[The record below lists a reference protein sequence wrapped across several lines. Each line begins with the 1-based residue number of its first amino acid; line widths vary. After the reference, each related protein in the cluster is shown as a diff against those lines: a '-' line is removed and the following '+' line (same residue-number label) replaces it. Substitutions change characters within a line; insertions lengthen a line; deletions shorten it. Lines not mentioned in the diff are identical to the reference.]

1 MTKGALMV
9 VAYAG
14 LSLLCASISVLLL
27 WSVSP
32 VLAIFSAPSFGSAG
46 VLLAGAYVALRRAAG
61 LGWCLTRC
69 QRAAGGATEVDLAL
83 VLAVDIS
90 RSMDATITPA

>member
-1 MTKGALMV
+1 MV

-32 VLAIFSAPSFGSAG
+32 GLAIFSAPFFASAG
-46 VLLAGAYVALRRAAG
+46 VLLAGVYVALRRSRPQVSVGALPVDEADQVE
-61 LGWCLTRC
+61 R
-69 QRAAGGATEVDLAL
+69 RAAA
-83 VLAVDIS
+83 
-90 RSMDATITPA
+90 